1 MATKPPAKRKPSANS
16 SAKPAPSAWGRLLG
30 FALLILTVSVAAA
43 GFWFYSWASEPQAKP
58 AAGAVVLQAGSVQAL
73 ANQLKEQGAI
83 DSPTLFVWLARIS
96 GKDTQLKAGRY
107 RISADISPWIL
118 LRKLAKGDTDELMVT
133 IVEGWNWRDVR
144 RALNAHP
151 QLKHD
156 SAKLSDAEILAQLGI
171 TASSPEGLFFP
182 ETYQIEAGSSDLK
195 LLARANRLLQK
206 KLDEAWAARKEG
218 LPLKDPY
225 EVLILASLVEKETGR
240 ASDRPLVA
248 GVFINRLKL
257 GMRLQTDPAVVY
269 GVGEAFDGD
278 ITKAHLRTDTPYNTY
293 TRHGL
298 TPTPIAMVG
307 EAALRAAVQPADT
320 SALYFVAR
328 GDGSSQF
335 SNTLDEHNAA
345 VRKYLRR

>member
-1 MATKPPAKRKPSANS
+1 M
-16 SAKPAPSAWGRLLG
+16 LG
-30 FALLILTVSVAAA
+30 FAVLILAMGIGLGAA
-43 GFWFYSWASEPQAKP
+43 WFYSWSTEPQPKP
-58 AAGAVVLQAGSVQAL
+58 AAGAVVLQPGSVQSL

-83 DSPTLFVWLARIS
+83 DSAPLFTWLARVS

-107 RISADISPWIL
+107 RITADISPWLL

-144 RALNAHP
+144 KALNAHP

-206 KLDEAWAARKEG
+206 KLDETWAQRKEG

-240 ASDRPLVA
+240 ASDRPMVA

-257 GMRLQTDPAVVY
+257 GMRLQTDPAVIY
-269 GVGEAFDGD
+269 GVGEAFTGD
-278 ITKAHLRTDTPYNTY
+278 ITKAHLKTDTPYNTY
-293 TRHGL
+293 TRNGL

-345 VRKYLRR
+345 VRKYLSK

>member
-1 MATKPPAKRKPSANS
+1 MATKANTKRQAKV
-16 SAKPAPSAWGRLLG
+16 APSIWGRVLG
-30 FALLILTVSVAAA
+30 FSVLISVVLVAFGSA
-43 GFWFYSWASEPQAKP
+43 WFYSWATEAQPKP
-58 AAGAVVLQAGSVQAL
+58 AAGAVVLQPGGVQTL

-83 DSPTLFVWLARIS
+83 DSPTLFVWMARIS

-107 RISADISPWIL
+107 RISADISPWLL
-118 LRKLAKGDTDELMVT
+118 LRKLAKGDTDDLVVT

-144 RALNAHP
+144 KVLNAHP

-156 SAKLSDAEILAQLGI
+156 TAKMTDAEILAQLGL

-182 ETYQIEAGSSDLK
+182 DTYQIEAGSSDLK
-195 LLARANRLLQK
+195 LLARANRRLQQ
-206 KLDEAWAARKEG
+206 KLDEAWAARKPN

-225 EVLILASLVEKETGR
+225 EVLILASLIEKETGK

-248 GVFINRLKL
+248 GVFINRLNQ
-257 GMRLQTDPAVVY
+257 GMRLQTDPAVIY

-307 EAALRAAVQPADT
+307 EAALRAVVQPADT

-328 GDGSSQF
+328 GDGYSQF

-345 VRKYLRR
+345 VRKYLR

>member
-1 MATKPPAKRKPSANS
+1 MATKRNS
-16 SAKPAPSAWGRLLG
+16 KTVTTKKSAPSIWARVLG
-30 FALLILTVSVAAA
+30 FGVLIVFLALALSGAWL
-43 GFWFYSWASEPQAKP
+43 YSWATEAQPKP
-58 AAGAVVLQAGSVQAL
+58 AAGAVVLQPGGVQNL

-83 DSPTLFVWLARIS
+83 DSPTLFVWMARIS

-107 RISADISPWIL
+107 RISADISPWLL
-118 LRKLAKGDTDELMVT
+118 LRKLTKGDTDDLVVT

-144 RALNAHP
+144 KVLNAHP

-156 SAKLSDAEILAQLGI
+156 TAKMTDAEILAQLGVS
-171 TASSPEGLFFP
+171 ASSPEGLFFP
-182 ETYQIEAGSSDLK
+182 DTYQIEAGSSDLK
-195 LLARANRLLQK
+195 LLARANRRLQQ
-206 KLDEAWAARKEG
+206 KLDEAWAMRKEG

-225 EVLILASLVEKETGR
+225 EVLIMASLIEKETGK

-257 GMRLQTDPAVVY
+257 GMRLQTDPAVIY
-269 GVGEAFDGD
+269 GVGAAFDGD

-328 GDGSSQF
+328 GDGYSQF

-345 VRKYLRR
+345 VRKYLGR